1 LRLRVCVRG
10 SGWWAVA
17 DNTESMRVV
26 LLIRLTAEQKAKL
39 MRVARRLRLS
49 PSELVSHAVE
59 VVARLL

>member
-1 LRLRVCVRG
+1 
-10 SGWWAVA
+10 
-17 DNTESMRVV
+17 MRVV